1 MYPLPSCCILA
12 GHTPLVTSLWA
23 VIHGLTKNK
32 AAADDSG
39 SRNGDDNCGTLHHQL
54 RRSHNWPE
62 QSLSEGREPMGDSC
76 AREFL
81 VLCTKKSQTRRG
93 GLA

>member
-23 VIHGLTKNK
+23 VIHGLTKNT

-81 VLCTKKSQTRRG
+81 VLCTKKAK
-93 GLA
+93 LEELV

>member
-1 MYPLPSCCILA
+1 MYPLPSCCILT

-23 VIHGLTKNK
+23 VIHGLTKNT

-54 RRSHNWPE
+54 RDAPITG
-62 QSLSEGREPMGDSC
+62 QSNHSVKGESLWVTAVPGSFLYC
-76 AREFL
+76 AQ
-81 VLCTKKSQTRRG
+81 KKPN
-93 GLA
+93 